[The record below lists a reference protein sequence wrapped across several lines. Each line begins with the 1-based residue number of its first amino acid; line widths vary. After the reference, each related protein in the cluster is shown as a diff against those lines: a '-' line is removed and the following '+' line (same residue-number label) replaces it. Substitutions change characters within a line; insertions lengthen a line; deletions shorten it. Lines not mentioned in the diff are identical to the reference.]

1 MNELLYQIALTCT
14 PNIGLVHAK
23 ALIEKYGCAS
33 AIFKASLQELEKLDG
48 IGTVRAKCIK
58 AYTDFKSCEA
68 EISFIEKH
76 KIQTLFLTDK
86 NYPKRLLNC
95 YDSPTLL
102 YYKGNGNL
110 NASKIVSI
118 VGTRNHSDY
127 GKQICEKLTTDL
139 KNEDILIISGLAY
152 GIDSIA
158 HKAALKNKLHTIAVL
173 AHGLDRV
180 YPSANTQL
188 AKDILKNGGLLTEFP
203 SRTIPD
209 RQNFPRRNRIVAGM
223 CDAIIVIESSKKGGS
238 IITAE
243 LANSYNKDVFALPG
257 KVTDLKSEGCNFL
270 IRNNKAELITSAE
283 DLLNFMNWKPQKLV
297 TKKQRALF
305 VELTA
310 NEKTIVNI
318 LNAEDGVP
326 IDEIYLKS
334 GLNSSAVAQALL
346 MMEMNNLVL
355 CKPGKI
361 YQLL

>member
-1 MNELLYQIALTCT
+1 MNELMYQIALTCT

-23 ALIEKYGCAS
+23 ALIEKYGSAS
-33 AIFKASLQELEKLDG
+33 AIFKARLQELERLDG

-58 AYTDFKSCEA
+58 SYADFDSCEA
-68 EISFIEKH
+68 EIKFIEKH
-76 KIQTLFLTDK
+76 KIKTLFLND
-86 NYPKRLLNC
+86 NDYPKRLLNC

-127 GKQICEKLTTDL
+127 GKQVCEKITEDL
-139 KNEDILIISGLAY
+139 KNEDILIVSGLAY

-158 HKAALKNKLHTIAVL
+158 HKVALKNNLQTIGVL

-180 YPSANTQL
+180 YPAANTQL
-188 AKDILKNGGLLTEFP
+188 AKEMLKHGGLLTEFP
-203 SRTIPD
+203 SGTKPD

-257 KVTDLKSEGCNFL
+257 RVTDLKSEGCNFL

-283 DLLNFMNWKPQKLV
+283 DLLNFMNWKPKKV
-297 TKKQRALF
+297 VAKKQRTLF
-305 VELTA
+305 VELTP
-310 NEKTIVNI
+310 NEKIIADI
-318 LNAEDGVP
+318 LDAEEGVA
-326 IDEIYLKS
+326 IDDIYLKS

-346 MMEMNNLVL
+346 MMEMNNLIL

>member
-14 PNIGLVHAK
+14 PTIGLVHAK
-23 ALIEKYGCAS
+23 ALVEKYGSAS

-48 IGTVRAKCIK
+48 IGTVRAKSIK
-58 AYTDFKSCEA
+58 SFKDFDSCEA
-68 EISFIEKH
+68 EIKFITKH

-86 NYPKRLLNC
+86 DYPKRLLNC

-110 NASKIVSI
+110 NAAKIVSI

-127 GKQICEKLTTDL
+127 GKQICEKLTEDL
-139 KNEDILIISGLAY
+139 KNEDILIVSGLAY

-158 HKAALKNKLHTIAVL
+158 HKAALKNKLHTIGVL

-188 AKDILKNGGLLTEFP
+188 AKDILKHGGLLTEFP
-203 SRTIPD
+203 SGTIPD

-223 CDAIIVIESSKKGGS
+223 CDAIIVVESSKKGGS

-257 KVTDLKSEGCNFL
+257 RVTDLKSEGCNFL
-270 IRNNKAELITSAE
+270 IRNNKAELITNAE
-283 DLLNFMNWKPQKLV
+283 DLLNFMNWKPKKV
-297 TKKQRALF
+297 VAKKQRALF

-310 NEKTIVNI
+310 NERKIAEI
-318 LNAEDGVP
+318 LNAAEGVP